1 MRKNYLD
8 ASKIKDLE
16 DNLVTLKRVTKV
28 VKGGRTFSFS
38 ALVVVG
44 NRKGVVGLGF
54 GKAKD
59 IPEAIRKASEKA
71 KKTLIKIN
79 LQNSTIP
86 YQTKAKYCASKVV
99 LFPASE
105 GTGVIAGGNIRS
117 ILQYAG
123 VENILSKTYGSRNVI
138 NSSKCAFKA
147 LEHLR
152 SPIELALERE
162 IDVKNVYN

>member
-1 MRKNYLD
+1 M
-8 ASKIKDLE
+8 
-16 DNLVTLKRVTKV
+16 VW
-28 VKGGRTFSFS
+28 
-38 ALVVVG
+38 
-44 NRKGVVGLGF
+44 GL
-54 GKAKD
+54 AKLR
-59 IPEAIRKASEKA
+59 IFPEAIRKASDKA
-71 KKTLIKIN
+71 KKKLIKIN
-79 LQNSTIP
+79 LQNRTIP
-86 YQTKAKYCASKVV
+86 YQIKAKYCASKVI

-147 LEHLR
+147 LECLC